1 MQGTAPLAN
10 EFVVEVDQVD
20 EYEFRVR
27 LDKSQYPELLVDAP
41 APVGKDVNPSPSR
54 LLAAAMGH
62 CLASGLLY
70 CARKLRVSLG
80 PIHARVRTEI
90 VRNEHGYPRIGKMH
104 VEIDSSAPD
113 AEKVD
118 AARCARMFEDFCMV
132 SQSVREG
139 IEVEVH
145 VNGLPG

>member
-1 MQGTAPLAN
+1 MPDTPRLGT
-10 EFVVEVDQVD
+10 EFAIEIDQVD

-27 LDKSQYPELLVDAP
+27 LDKPQYPELLVDAP
-41 APVGKDVNPSPSR
+41 APVGKDLNPSPSR

-80 PIHARVRTEI
+80 PIHARVVTEI
-90 VRNEHGYPRIGKMH
+90 VRNDRGYPRIGKMH
-104 VEIDSSAPD
+104 VEIDTQAPESEQ
-113 AEKVD
+113 AE
-118 AARCARMFEDFCMV
+118 AARCTRMFEDFCMV

-139 IEVEVH
+139 IEVEVR
-145 VNGLPG
+145 VNGLPL